1 MTWEFIERKE
11 AFDYIGLNNK
21 SVNEIEQF
29 LHRRVRISAALFS
42 NKKLYLSRQS
52 LIMLASLNEYDQKQ
66 VIKEM
71 YFLSSNPSAPS
82 VVRHKRNPLPR
93 IFRTRYPFKNYH
105 YLLTCILIDGNV
117 VIHDIAFDE
126 RLHGKEIG
134 RHPEQRTQM
143 YHVKKIEGRRSEYDG
158 TQSNEEAELL
168 LAEWDHAQAR
178 STHQVNTL
186 HASVNGMLND
196 YEKAATLM
204 GVHTQ
209 VADTQR
215 R

>member
-29 LHRRVRISAALFS
+29 LHGRVRISAALFS

-52 LIMLASLNEYDQKQ
+52 LIMLASLNEY
-66 VIKEM
+66 
-71 YFLSSNPSAPS
+71 
-82 VVRHKRNPLPR
+82 
-93 IFRTRYPFKNYH
+93 
-105 YLLTCILIDGNV
+105 
-117 VIHDIAFDE
+117 
-126 RLHGKEIG
+126 
-134 RHPEQRTQM
+134 
-143 YHVKKIEGRRSEYDG
+143 
-158 TQSNEEAELL
+158 
-168 LAEWDHAQAR
+168 DHAQAR

-209 VADTQR
+209 VAHTQR

>member
-1 MTWEFIERKE
+1 M
-11 AFDYIGLNNK
+11 
-21 SVNEIEQF
+21 
-29 LHRRVRISAALFS
+29 
-42 NKKLYLSRQS
+42 
-52 LIMLASLNEYDQKQ
+52 
-66 VIKEM
+66 
-71 YFLSSNPSAPS
+71 
-82 VVRHKRNPLPR
+82 
-93 IFRTRYPFKNYH
+93 
-105 YLLTCILIDGNV
+105 
-117 VIHDIAFDE
+117 
-126 RLHGKEIG
+126 HGKEIG

-158 TQSNEEAELL
+158 TQNNEEAELL
-168 LAEWDHAQAR
+168 LAEWEHAQAR

-209 VADTQR
+209 VAHTQR